1 MYRVLDCV
9 ATQHDLRLV
18 ALAIAICALS
28 SYTTISLLR
37 HVRRHIPKSGARA
50 WLVWLVASAL
60 STGFGIWATHFIAML
75 AFSPGM
81 PAAYNVELTVLSLI
95 VAIAIT
101 GLGLAI
107 AIQKRWSAALGGG
120 LLGGGIAAMHYIGM
134 AAFEVPGRIDWDAS
148 LVRTSILLGV
158 GFGAAA
164 LLVGLRSE
172 TPKNTA
178 LGALFLTAAICGLH
192 FTAMGAASV
201 TPDPTIDLSASSV
214 PSGLLAVGVA
224 FASFVVVGLALGG
237 IALDLRERRRKE
249 LEAERIRGLANA
261 AVEGL
266 LICDGDTVVTV
277 NDNFLILCGYSS
289 VESILGAQLEQF
301 FPDEDL
307 RLKLFEIDTT
317 LVEGVLRRRDDIEV
331 PVELIQRVVDVA
343 GKPHRAVAVRDL
355 RARKE
360 AERNILFLAHHDG
373 LTGLPNRA
381 SFNKKLDH
389 EIDAALQSGRRLA
402 VLFLDLDRFKEVN
415 DLFGHAAG
423 DRTLQAAAARVS
435 GALDDHQVLARLSGD
450 EFAIIL
456 PDLSNPET
464 AGRIAETILE
474 VLQAPLTRAKPITRS
489 VEALALPSFQ
499 TTRTIAAH
507 YFRTPTP
514 LSTAP
519 KMRAGARIDTS
530 KPRWAPPCAN
540 AAFSNTICVTRS
552 LAANCAW
559 FTSRKNASRPAAS
572 SGLRR
577 CCAGSIQRAAKSF
590 PSTSSRWLKIMGS
603 IIPIGEWVLR
613 TACHEAATWRQPLTI
628 AVNVSAVQI
637 HSANFAHTVHE
648 ILYETGLSPG
658 RLELEITETAL
669 VRDLNRALATLRRI
683 KMLGV
688 RIAMDDFGTGYSS
701 LSNLRAF
708 PFDKIKID
716 GSFIKSVNV
725 NEPGAAIVRSVLGL
739 GHAMQLV
746 VLAEGV
752 ETAAEFEFLKSENC
766 DEVQGFLLGRPADI
780 ESYRCLTE
788 GSDADL
794 DATVISLS
802 AKMATSKHI

>member
-1 MYRVLDCV
+1 LYKVLDCV

-18 ALAIAICALS
+18 GLAVAICALS
-28 SYTTISLLR
+28 SYTTISLLH
-37 HVRRHIPKSGARA
+37 HVRRHIPRTGARA

-81 PAAYNVELTVLSLI
+81 AAAYNVELTVLSLI

-101 GLGLAI
+101 GLGLAV
-107 AIQKRWSAALGGG
+107 AILKRWSAALGGG

-148 LVRTSILLGV
+148 LVRVSILLGV

-164 LLVGLRSE
+164 LLVGLRNE
-172 TPKNTA
+172 TRKNTA
-178 LGALFLTAAICGLH
+178 LGALFLTVAICGLH

-214 PSGLLAVGVA
+214 PSGPLAVGVA
-224 FASFVVVGLALGG
+224 LASFVVVGLALGG
-237 IALDLRERRRKE
+237 VALDLRERRSKE

-277 NDNFLILCGYSS
+277 NDNFLTLCGYAS
-289 VESILGAQLEQF
+289 VENAQLEQF

-307 RLKLFEIDTT
+307 RLKLFEIDNT

-389 EIDAALQSGRRLA
+389 EIAAALQSGRRLA

-423 DRTLQAAAARVS
+423 DRTLQAAAARIS
-435 GALDDHQVLARLSGD
+435 GALDDNQVLARLSGD

-474 VLQAPLTRAKPITRS
+474 VLQAPVGTSEAYHPIGGSIGIAVLPDDAHDRSTLLAHADTALYRAKNEGRGTYRYFEASMGAAVRERRLLERDLRHAIAHGEFSLVYQPQKCVTTGR
-489 VEALALPSFQ
+489 VVGLEALLRWQHP
-499 TTRTIAAH
+499 TRGEIA
-507 YFRTPTP
+507 P
-514 LSTAP
+514 LDFIPLAE
-519 KMRAGARIDTS
+519 DT
-530 KPRWAPPCAN
+530 
-540 AAFSNTICVTRS
+540 
-552 LAANCAW
+552 
-559 FTSRKNASRPAAS
+559 
-572 SGLRR
+572 
-577 CCAGSIQRAAKSF
+577 GSI
-590 PSTSSRWLKIMGS
+590 L
-603 IIPIGEWVLR
+603 PIGEWVLR
-613 TACHEAATWRQPLTI
+613 TACQEAATWRQPLTI

-648 ILYETGLSPG
+648 VLYETGLSPG

-688 RIAMDDFGTGYSS
+688 RVAMDDFGTGYSS

-716 GSFIKSVNV
+716 GSFIKSVNE
-725 NEPGAAIVRSVLGL
+725 NESGAAIVRSVLGL
-739 GHAMQLV
+739 GHAMHLV

-766 DEVQGFLLGRPADI
+766 DEMQGFLLGRPADI
-780 ESYRCLTE
+780 DSYRCLTE
-788 GSDADL
+788 DSDAGL

-802 AKMATSKHI
+802 AKKATSKHI